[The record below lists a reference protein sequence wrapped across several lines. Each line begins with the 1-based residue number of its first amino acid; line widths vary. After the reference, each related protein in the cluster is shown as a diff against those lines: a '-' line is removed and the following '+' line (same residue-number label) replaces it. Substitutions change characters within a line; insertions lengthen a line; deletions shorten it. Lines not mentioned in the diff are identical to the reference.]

1 MEPNCDLSHLRDI
14 TGRTAKATGVS
25 TKTVQ
30 RILKEEKE
38 LPSTSST
45 FTSPMNKRI
54 KRENKVEIDHFAAD
68 VVRSTI
74 QNFHVVHKEIPTLS

>member
-14 TGRTAKATGVS
+14 TGRTAKATG
-25 TKTVQ
+25 
-30 RILKEEKE
+30 EKE